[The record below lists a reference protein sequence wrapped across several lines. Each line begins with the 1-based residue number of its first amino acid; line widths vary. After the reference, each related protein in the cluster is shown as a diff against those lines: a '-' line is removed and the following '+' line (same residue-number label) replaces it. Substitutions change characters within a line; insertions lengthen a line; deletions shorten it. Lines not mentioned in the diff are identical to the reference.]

1 MCILF
6 QITWIHPNG
15 AQQPQQYPQFCERSI
30 NGQFCSPPTLV
41 DRGQMPI
48 PPMSMQSQSSEDQEE
63 AQGITEE
70 ADDGPR
76 RKIVGWVRSS
86 SRRKKRDDPSVQR
99 VLLRGATLEMGNI
112 VEAGGRRRE
121 RMWQSKL
128 AMEEIPPRAPSPP
141 YVPVPGYT
149 EQYGQYQVCH
159 CVSIQ
164 VLPTMD

>member
-1 MCILF
+1 
-6 QITWIHPNG
+6 
-15 AQQPQQYPQFCERSI
+15 
-30 NGQFCSPPTLV
+30 
-41 DRGQMPI
+41 MPI

-86 SRRKKRDDPSVQR
+86 SRRKKKDDPSVQR

-121 RMWQSKL
+121 RIWQSKL

-141 YVPVPGYT
+141 YVPVPGCA

-159 CVSIQ
+159 CPDMQ
-164 VLPTMD
+164 VLSTMN